1 MNCQYTTSE
10 IDRAGDLLMQCP
22 QDEGALLVLNY
33 WRAFHA
39 RFLHDVVMPCNF
51 IDCTNEREDF
61 SVSTSARSK
70 RAVSIIDKLRRFPR
84 LKLSQIQDIIG
95 IRYVLTPTSLR
106 ASDRNWFTDFVEWQK
121 EYLSNCFT
129 IKRVSDYINCPRE
142 TGYRAVHFVLEY
154 RDLERQEFDCLQ
166 FELQIRTRYQ
176 HLWAMA
182 VETVD
187 MVYGKSLKTSKEND
201 LEGWSNFFR
210 CASALISCREDMP
223 VVGIYAQKDEAAIRD
238 ELLKLGQEKTFFTKL
253 AAISQA
259 TKSQL
264 LESYDYWFLE
274 IDIRNHESR
283 VLGFKDDALRNAI
296 ALYEAREQ
304 NPDCM
309 RGDVNVVLVSAQ
321 GFRDIREAYPSYFL
335 DIEDFVS
342 LIRS

>member
-1 MNCQYTTSE
+1 MSE
-10 IDRAGDLLMQCP
+10 IDHAGDLLIRDSQNE
-22 QDEGALLVLNY
+22 DALSVLNY
-33 WRAFHA
+33 WRAFHT
-39 RFLHDVVMPCNF
+39 RFLHDIIPDMSCKPINY
-51 IDCTNEREDF
+51 TNEQEDF

-70 RAVSIIDKLRRFPR
+70 RAVAIIDKLRRFPR

-95 IRYVLTPTSLR
+95 VRYVITPTRVR
-106 ASDRNWFTDFVEWQK
+106 ADNRNWFTDFVEQQK
-121 EYLSNCFT
+121 EYLSSCFT
-129 IKRVSDYINCPRE
+129 IKRISDYINCPRE

-154 RDLERQEFDCLQ
+154 RNPDRLEFDRLQ

-201 LEGWSNFFR
+201 SEGWSNFFR
-210 CASALISCREDMP
+210 CASALISYQEDMP
-223 VVGIYAQKDEAAIRD
+223 VVSIYSQKDEAAIRG

-253 AAISQA
+253 TAISQA
-259 TKSQL
+259 AKSQL
-264 LESYDYWFLE
+264 LEWYDYWFLE
-274 IDIRNHESR
+274 VDIKNRESR
-283 VLGFKDDALRNAI
+283 VLGFKEDALKNAI

-321 GFRDIREAYPSYFL
+321 GFHDIREAYPSYFL
-335 DIEDFVS
+335 DLDN
-342 LIRS
+342 